1 MNIKIGTNSGFN
13 YRNWFRMTTLLNFDI
28 CTHLKTKS
36 EPVPERC
43 KEVRKKAE
51 LVPVGK
57 SIKKKLVINY
67 HILQNRVP
75 RVQVLLPLPKSK
87 PFAKVS
93 GFFFLAFAH
102 NLHTNRAIP
111 PPTDQGKIRFIV
123 PGKDKT
129 NKNRGNC
136 APATEQPKPINLIS
150 ACRCCDR
157 LIRCIVQIIPCA
169 CRSAFL

>member
-75 RVQVLLPLPKSK
+75 RVQVLLPLPKTK
-87 PFAKVS
+87 
-93 GFFFLAFAH
+93 
-102 NLHTNRAIP
+102 AIRIN
-111 PPTDQGKIRFIV
+111 GWLFIV
-123 PGKDKT
+123 YRKPLARRVVQKKATAGDVENKT
-129 NKNRGNC
+129 PFVVK
-136 APATEQPKPINLIS
+136 
-150 ACRCCDR
+150 
-157 LIRCIVQIIPCA
+157 
-169 CRSAFL
+169 